1 MDAAD
6 DDELNASVDG
16 WRMDVATRIPWMIL
30 MVRMKSPAQG
40 SDPEQAPPDVDELAE
55 EYG

>member
-16 WRMDVATRIPWMIL
+16 WRMDVTTRIPWMIL